1 MKRLFTF
8 GCSFT
13 QYWRWPTWADAL
25 GHSRDSFEN
34 WGVCGAG
41 NSLIFNSLI
50 ECHQR
55 RTITEQDQVIVM
67 WTSTSREDRY
77 VKNRWLAQGNVYWL
91 AGSELPADYVAKFAC
106 ERGYLI
112 RDLAQIKAAK
122 IILDR
127 IGCDYRFL
135 SMVDLS
141 RTNLAQ
147 GLGSNPAIDIMDN
160 QDVLDLYGDVLQ
172 IMAPS
177 VHDVVF
183 HGRWWS
189 RPGIPDSHD
198 SRRTDFHP
206 TPSQHLEYVD
216 AVWPDNGIGTHARVW
231 MQECEDLARSDSL
244 HWREPNRPRVRL

>member
-1 MKRLFTF
+1 MSRLFTF

-25 GHSRDSFEN
+25 GHDRPCWQN

-55 RTITEQDQVIVM
+55 NQISPSDQVMIM

-77 VKNRWLAQGNVYWL
+77 VRDRWLAQGNVYWL
-91 AGSELPADYVAKFAC
+91 AGSELPQAYVAKFAC

-112 RDLAQIKAAK
+112 RDLALIRAALL
-122 IILDR
+122 ILDA
-127 IGCDYRFL
+127 IGCDYRFF

-141 RTNLAQ
+141 RTNLEQ
-147 GLGSNPAIDIMDN
+147 GLGNNPGIDLTDDADVRELYK
-160 QDVLDLYGDVLQ
+160 DVLGK
-172 IMAPS
+172 IAPS

-183 HGRWWS
+183 NGKWWS
-189 RPGIPDSHD
+189 REGIPDSYD
-198 SRRTDFHP
+198 PKRTDFHP
-206 TPSQHLEYVD
+206 TPQQHLEYID
-216 AVWPDNGIGTHARVW
+216 RVWPGNGISEDARIW
-231 MQECEDLARSDSL
+231 MLHCEQQARSNSL
-244 HWREPNRPRVRL
+244 DWREPNRPEIRL

>member
-1 MKRLFTF
+1 MNRLFTF

-25 GHSRDSFEN
+25 GHRRDGFEN

-41 NSLIFNSLI
+41 NSLIFNSLV

-55 RTITEQDQVIVM
+55 RTITDRDQVIIM

-77 VKNRWLAQGNVYWL
+77 VRDRWLAQGNVYWL
-91 AGSELPADYVAKFAC
+91 AGSELPRDYVARFAC

-122 IILDR
+122 IILDS
-127 IGCDYRFL
+127 IGCEYRFL

-141 RTNLAQ
+141 RSNLSQ
-147 GLGSNPAIDIMDN
+147 GLGSNPDIDITDDL
-160 QDVLDLYGDVLQ
+160 DVRDLYSDVLQ
-172 IMAPS
+172 IIAPS

-183 HGRWWS
+183 RGRWWS
-189 RPGIPDSHD
+189 RDGIPDSHD
-198 SRRTDFHP
+198 PRRSDFHP
-206 TPSQHLEYVD
+206 TPCQHVEYLD
-216 AVWPDNGIGTHARVW
+216 SVWQENKLVPAARQW
-231 MQECEDLARSDSL
+231 MAECEHQAREGTL
-244 HWREPNRPRVRL
+244 HWAEPGRPQVRL

>member
-1 MKRLFTF
+1 MSRLFTF

-25 GHSRDSFEN
+25 GREYEKFEN

-55 RTITEQDQVIVM
+55 NQISSQDQVMIM

-77 VKNRWLAQGNVYWL
+77 VGDRWLAQGNVYWL
-91 AGSELPADYVAKFAC
+91 AGSELPRAYVAKFAC

-112 RDLAQIKAAK
+112 RDLAFLKAAK
-122 IILDR
+122 LLLDS
-127 IGCDYRFL
+127 IGCSYRFFG
-135 SMVDLS
+135 MVDLYRS
-141 RTNLAQ
+141 NFDQ
-147 GLGSNPAIDIMDN
+147 GLGSNPDIAIGADSDVRDLYK
-160 QDVLDLYGDVLQ
+160 DVLN
-172 IMAPS
+172 IIAPS

-189 RPGIPDSHD
+189 REGIADSYD
-198 SRRTDFHP
+198 ASRTDFHP
-206 TPSQHLEYVD
+206 TPCQHLEYID
-216 AVWPDNGIGTHARVW
+216 AVWPDSGIGPAAREW
-231 MQECEDLARSDSL
+231 MQQCEDLARSNALD
-244 HWREPNRPRVRL
+244 WREPNRPKVRL